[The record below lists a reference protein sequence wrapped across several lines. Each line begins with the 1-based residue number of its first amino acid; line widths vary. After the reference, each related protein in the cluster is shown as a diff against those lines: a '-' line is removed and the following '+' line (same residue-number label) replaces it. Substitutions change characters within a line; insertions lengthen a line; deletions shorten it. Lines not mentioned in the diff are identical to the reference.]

1 MVGRDLTDMFVR
13 QSHEAGEVVLSVRHL
28 TSDDVADITF
38 DVRAG
43 EVVGIAGLVG
53 AGRSELAHAIVG
65 NEPVRSGSV
74 QVGGRTVRIR
84 SPRDAVRAGIGF
96 APEERKA
103 QALLMHRS
111 VRDNISLAVLGR
123 ISVAHVVR
131 RGRGTPHRR
140 AVRRSGSRCG
150 RRRSNTRWRN
160 LSGGNQQKVV
170 LARWLA
176 RRPQVLILDEP
187 TRGVDVGA
195 KAEIYH
201 VINELAGEGIAI
213 VVISSELPEILA
225 LADRVLVMQAGRITG
240 ELARSEATEERILA
254 LAMREDAVTTGA
266 AS

>member
-1 MVGRDLTDMFVR
+1 M
-13 QSHEAGEVVLSVRHL
+13 
-28 TSDDVADITF
+28 
-38 DVRAG
+38 
-43 EVVGIAGLVG
+43 
-53 AGRSELAHAIVG
+53 
-65 NEPVRSGSV
+65 
-74 QVGGRTVRIR
+74 
-84 SPRDAVRAGIGF
+84 
-96 APEERKA
+96 
-103 QALLMHRS
+103 
-111 VRDNISLAVLGR
+111 
-123 ISVAHVVR
+123 
-131 RGRGTPHRR
+131 
-140 AVRRSGSRCG
+140 
-150 RRRSNTRWRN
+150 
-160 LSGGNQQKVV
+160 

-201 VINELAGEGIAI
+201 VIDELAGEGIAI

>member
-13 QSHEAGEVVLSVRHL
+13 QSHEAGETVLSVRHL
-28 TSDDVADITF
+28 TSDDVTDISF

-65 NEPVRSGSV
+65 NEPVRSGFV

-84 SPRDAVRAGIGF
+84 SPRDAIRAGIGF

-131 RGRGTPHRR
+131 RGEERR
-140 AVRRSGSRCG
+140 IAARYVKRLAVRTPSLEHLVA
-150 RRRSNTRWRN
+150 N

-266 AS
+266 TS